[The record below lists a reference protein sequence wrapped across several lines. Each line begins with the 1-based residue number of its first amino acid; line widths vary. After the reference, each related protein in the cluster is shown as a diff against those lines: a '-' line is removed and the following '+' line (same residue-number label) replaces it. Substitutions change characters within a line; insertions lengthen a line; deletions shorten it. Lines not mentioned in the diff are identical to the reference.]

1 MRVRWFGQAAFR
13 LQGERHAVMIDP
25 FGRLP
30 EAARARGLRFAY
42 PPVQGVGADLVL
54 VTHEHFDHNGVEGI
68 EGEPAVVRLAGT
80 HETPVGTVVGVA
92 SEHDPEAGTRRG
104 PNAMY
109 RFALD
114 GMDIAHL
121 GDLGQPALRPEQA
134 AALNGVQLL
143 FVPVGGGP
151 TLDGSQAAA
160 VVAEL
165 QPRVVVPMHYGTA
178 AADFLGPLEP
188 FLDAVDAE
196 VRTVAGPE
204 TEIDALPDARQV
216 LVLQPPEPE

>member
-54 VTHEHFDHNGVEGI
+54 VTHEHFDHNAVEGI

-92 SEHDPEAGTRRG
+92 SEHDAEAGTRRG

-121 GDLGQPALRPEQA
+121 GDLGQPALRPE
-134 AALNGVQLL
+134 
-143 FVPVGGGP
+143 
-151 TLDGSQAAA
+151 
-160 VVAEL
+160 
-165 QPRVVVPMHYGTA
+165 H
-178 AADFLGPLEP
+178 FLGPLEP

-196 VRTVAGPE
+196 VRTVARPE
-204 TEIDALPDARQV
+204 TEIDELPDARQV